1 MVYEVAKVASLE
13 AEGLQSSLA
22 IGHGM
27 LDEALQEEATAMAVV
42 AKA

>member
-1 MVYEVAKVASLE
+1 MAHEVAGVASLE
-13 AEGLQSSLA
+13 AEGLRSSLVA
-22 IGHGM
+22 AHGM